1 MTIQRQYVLP
11 NCSLILEGLSNNG
24 TSDVLS
30 LLANAECKFVGI
42 EQPISGG
49 LVFFQ
54 SLVET
59 ISQYTQALLSGLPH
73 PPAKTEAPIVQL
85 KPGEGPYHHLI
96 VQPEPLPN
104 ATSNAEPNPGT
115 ALADDI
121 KLSTVQLFD
130 LAEAIDQFFADTQ
143 TLPDLKLQLAPLS
156 RRFVRPSEPLAQRA
170 TPPLLGL
177 GALAIAAAGL
187 FWLPIPEIP
196 EPRPETAQSSLSPE
210 TPETPTTTPENP
222 PPESASPAD
231 GSRSVITDPD
241 QIAALQ
247 GQLQGELDRAL
258 LIEPLALED
267 ALTYQ
272 VSVAENGDI
281 IGYKPE
287 NDVALAS
294 IDQTP
299 LPGLTYLPLEPD
311 TEQIN
316 EPVAQ
321 FQVVFNPD
329 GSAAVLSPTDEAP
342 SSSLETSNEAE
353 ANEAEANE
361 AEANEAE
368 ANEAEANKAETIEA
382 PVAEPAAPEPTDTS
396 PDTAPNT
403 RQPEV
408 GQLSRRIENRI
419 ESADQIATLNTQ
431 LRRDIIENR
440 DRREFG
446 ETLEYRVRLAEDG
459 TIVGY
464 EAHNDAGETYVDET
478 PLPELTQSANP
489 DLPQTDFLVV
499 VTEGGIV
506 QVSPWSGWN

>member
-30 LLANAECKFVGI
+30 LLASAECKFVGI
-42 EQPISGG
+42 ERPISGG
-49 LVFFQ
+49 LAFFQ

-73 PPAKTEAPIVQL
+73 PPAKAEIPIVQL

-96 VQPEPLPN
+96 VQPEVLPN
-104 ATSNAEPNPGT
+104 AEPQPGAE
-115 ALADDI
+115 AAADNI

-156 RRFVRPSEPLAQRA
+156 RRYVRPSEPLAQRA

-187 FWLPIPEIP
+187 FWLPIPEV
-196 EPRPETAQSSLSPE
+196 PETRLETEQSGLSTETSEPPSTPPETSTPADPTTPESSLSDSS
-210 TPETPTTTPENP
+210 
-222 PPESASPAD
+222 SADSARPA
-231 GSRSVITDPD
+231 ITDPE

-247 GQLQGELDRAL
+247 SQLQSELDKAL
-258 LIEPLALED
+258 LIEPPELEEALP
-267 ALTYQ
+267 YQ

-287 NDVALAS
+287 NDLALAN

-299 LPGLTYLPLEPD
+299 LPNLTYLPLEPD
-311 TEQIN
+311 TDQPN

-342 SSSLETSNEAE
+342 IPTLETRSEAE
-353 ANEAEANE
+353 VDEAEVDE
-361 AEANEAE
+361 AEVNE
-368 ANEAEANKAETIEA
+368 IEA
-382 PVAEPAAPEPTDTS
+382 PETQPAEPEAADIGSAAEPS
-396 PDTAPNT
+396 T
-403 RQPEV
+403 RQPPI

-446 ETLEYRVRLAEDG
+446 ETLEYRVRVAEDG

-464 EAHNDAGETYVDET
+464 EAHNDAAETYLDET
-478 PLPELTQSANP
+478 PLPELTQSADPN
-489 DLPQTDFLVV
+489 LPQTDFLMVI
-499 VTEGGIV
+499 TEGGIV